1 MLLKQN
7 SAMTNHC
14 CSRMAADLNQAC
26 PQHADRSECPDALV
40 DHVRGGYGIIVHNV
54 GSSVIEIAFC
64 PWCGAKL
71 PPIGDLDLSNLPA
84 DDERV
89 N

>member
-1 MLLKQN
+1 
-7 SAMTNHC
+7 
-14 CSRMAADLNQAC
+14 MAADLNQSC
-26 PQHADRSECPDALV
+26 EQHADRATCPDALI
-40 DHVRGGYGIIVHNV
+40 DQVRGGYGIIVHDG

-71 PPIGDLDLSNLPA
+71 PAINELDLSDLASN
-84 DDERV
+84 EEHS

>member
-1 MLLKQN
+1 
-7 SAMTNHC
+7 MTDFC
-14 CSRMAADLNQAC
+14 CSRMAADLNQSC
-26 PQHADRSECPDALV
+26 KQHADRAFCPDALI
-40 DHVRGGYGIIVHNV
+40 DQVRGGYGIIVHDG

-71 PPIGDLDLSNLPA
+71 PAIGELDLSDLA
-84 DDERV
+84 SDEEHS